1 MSKKTGYVY
10 WANSRKIDKTDKKP
24 RRQYVV
30 VRDNGKYV
38 KVSKIRGFNENDK
51 NKNRLYIL
59 DMKKYP
65 LTKPSGVDKK
75 IYFYRADN
83 NKLLTLKD
91 KQVFDEIPVFGLT
104 GRDFHRTLK
113 HVGLFEKRKGRR

>member
-65 LTKPSGVDKK
+65 LTKPSGVDY
-75 IYFYRADN
+75 YFFSHRSDN
-83 NKLLTLKD
+83 KKLLTLQD
-91 KQVFDEIPVFGLT
+91 KQVFDIEPAFVLTNRDTRRVFEHT
-104 GRDFHRTLK
+104 K
-113 HVGLFEKRKGRR
+113 IKKGRR